1 MPKKY
6 PLEFKKQAIRR
17 YEKGESIP
25 ALCQELHISQS
36 TFYHWRNQ
44 YRSIQTSAHTYT
56 PAEFDVLVR
65 RLQKAE
71 HKLSIIQLSGYLSKV
86 PLQDKLATL
95 EHFHNEMSDLYS
107 VHELCEALNV
117 SRGTFYN
124 HIFRRADRSKYESEK
139 AHLMLKVKQIFDDS
153 EQRYGADKIRAVL
166 AENGLRIS
174 TKRVLSI
181 MQELGLHSIRADAK
195 KVYKNQMRKKQNLLH
210 RKFTTDH
217 PNQVWVSDI
226 TYFKIKNAWVY
237 LCAIIDLFSRKVVGY
252 RVSHAASTRLVTTTF
267 RNAYEERGNPKNLTF
282 HSDRG
287 GQYISAAFSKLLQ
300 QYNVKQSFSASGTP
314 LDNAVAETFFA
325 TFKKEETY
333 RREYTS
339 ERHFRKSV
347 DEYGEVPFFLFLIPH
362 STNALILEQLYLIV
376 LCHLS
381 HLILSWILSRV
392 PNSPPTHPA
401 KLPRNR
407 RCTTGR
413 QHRGTAWCSPS
424 GGAACQ
430 RNRHRRCG
438 AYSAGSHCPY
448 RSGDRIFRSRH
459 W

>member
-139 AHLMLKVKQIFDDS
+139 AQLMLKVKQIFDDS

-174 TKRVLSI
+174 AKRVLSI
-181 MQELGLHSIRADAK
+181 MHELGLYSIRTDAK
-195 KVYKNQMRKKQNLLH
+195 KLYKTQQQRKKQNLLN
-210 RKFTTDH
+210 REFNADH
-217 PNQVWVSDI
+217 PNQIWVSDI
-226 TYFKIKNAWVY
+226 TYFRIKDSWMY
-237 LCAIIDLFSRKVVGY
+237 LCAIIDLFSRRVVGY
-252 RVSHAASTRLVTTTF
+252 RISRTASTRLVTTTF
-267 RNAYEERGNPKNLTF
+267 RDAYAKRGNPKNLTF

-287 GQYISAAFSKLLQ
+287 GQYISDALSKLLQ
-300 QYNVKQSFSASGTP
+300 QFGVKQSFSATVRP
-314 LDNAVAETFFA
+314 HDNAVAEAFFA
-325 TFKKEETY
+325 TFKKEEAY

-339 ERHFRKSV
+339 EKHFRKSV
-347 DEYGEVPFFLFLIPH
+347 DEYIRFYNEVRPH
-362 STNALILEQLYLIV
+362 QTLKYKTPQGFEAAYDGNYIEK
-376 LCHLS
+376 LCS
-381 HLILSWILSRV
+381 
-392 PNSPPTHPA
+392 NS
-401 KLPRNR
+401 
-407 RCTTGR
+407 
-413 QHRGTAWCSPS
+413 
-424 GGAACQ
+424 
-430 RNRHRRCG
+430 
-438 AYSAGSHCPY
+438 GSE
-448 RSGDRIFRSRH
+448 
-459 W
+459 

>member
-25 ALCQELHISQS
+25 ALCQELHVSQS

-56 PAEFDVLVR
+56 PAEFDALVR

-107 VHELCEALNV
+107 VHELCEALDV

-139 AHLMLKVKQIFDDS
+139 AQLMLKVKQIFDDS

-174 TKRVLSI
+174 AKRVLSI
-181 MQELGLHSIRADAK
+181 MHELGLYSIRTDAK
-195 KVYKNQMRKKQNLLH
+195 KLYKTQQQRKKQNLLN
-210 RKFTTDH
+210 REFNADH
-217 PNQVWVSDI
+217 PNQIWVSDI
-226 TYFKIKNAWVY
+226 TYFRIKDSWMY
-237 LCAIIDLFSRKVVGY
+237 LCAIIDLFSRRVVGY
-252 RVSHAASTRLVTTTF
+252 RISRTASTRLVTTTF
-267 RNAYEERGNPKNLTF
+267 RDAYAKRGNPKNLTF

-287 GQYISAAFSKLLQ
+287 GQYISDALSKLLQ
-300 QYNVKQSFSASGTP
+300 QFGVKQSFSATVRP
-314 LDNAVAETFFA
+314 HDNAVAEAFFA
-325 TFKKEETY
+325 AFKKEEAY

-339 ERHFRKSV
+339 EKHFRKSV
-347 DEYGEVPFFLFLIPH
+347 DEYIRFYNEVRPH
-362 STNALILEQLYLIV
+362 QTLKYKTPQGFEAAYDGNYIEK
-376 LCHLS
+376 LCS
-381 HLILSWILSRV
+381 
-392 PNSPPTHPA
+392 NS
-401 KLPRNR
+401 
-407 RCTTGR
+407 
-413 QHRGTAWCSPS
+413 
-424 GGAACQ
+424 
-430 RNRHRRCG
+430 
-438 AYSAGSHCPY
+438 GSE
-448 RSGDRIFRSRH
+448 
-459 W
+459 